1 MKKKVFV
8 TYLLACALLFS
19 ACVYRQPQGTQ
30 DTDDTS
36 APTTQGT
43 ESTPSSSYTSPSSNE
58 TEPTQEAEQ
67 FAVVSAGTEDYR
79 CGPCNYR
86 EITLIIN
93 SPGGEVN
100 QGMAIYDVMNMVDCD
115 VRTLGMGMCASMGA
129 FLLSAGTYGKREV
142 LPDCEIM
149 IHQPLGGAQGQAEDI
164 RIHTERILRTRDN
177 LNAILATNTGR
188 SFAEVEKATD
198 RDHFMTAEEAL
209 AFGLIDNIRPIA
221 SKAFHPRI
229 GT

>member
-1 MKKKVFV
+1 MKNAISLERYLDDSY
-8 TYLLACALLFS
+8 TILLAGPIDMDMANQITMKMLYLD
-19 ACVYRQPQGTQ
+19 ARLKAEGVPKH
-30 DTDDTS
+30 
-36 APTTQGT
+36 
-43 ESTPSSSYTSPSSNE
+43 
-58 TEPTQEAEQ
+58 EA
-67 FAVVSAGTEDYR
+67 
-79 CGPCNYR
+79 

-164 RIHTERILRTRDN
+164 RIHTERILRTRDK
-177 LNAILATNTGR
+177 LNTILAINTGR
-188 SFAEVEKATD
+188 SFEEIEKATD
-198 RDHFMTAEEAL
+198 RDHFMTPEEAL

-221 SKAFHPRI
+221 SKAYHPRT